1 MAVPEIPF
9 DTLAGAA
16 QALRS
21 GVLSARELTDAVLAR
36 VDTVNPRIGALT
48 DVLVETA
55 RKEAAA
61 VDQRR
66 SEHKSLGPLAGVP
79 FVIKDLIDT
88 APAVCA
94 AGLSFLED
102 YRPAKDAAV
111 VRRLRRAGAV
121 ILGVAATDSGAFDVR
136 TPAVTHPQ
144 APGLTVGG
152 SSGGSGA
159 AVAAGLGFAAL
170 GTDTGGSIR
179 IPAAC
184 CQIAGLMP
192 SPGRVPM
199 DGIRPLAWSLDHVG
213 PLARRVSD
221 IALVQPV
228 LDPAFARTAKRKR
241 KGALTVGHD
250 PNFYADAGDVSRAA
264 MVSAIAACR
273 EFGAEFREIALPCP
287 DDVFDMHITI
297 FRGEAAAYHLAAFGD
312 RLGEYPPLPRR
323 LLEKGEELPAH
334 EYVRAGRLR
343 AAVTKQVADQFKD
356 VDFILAPT
364 LPVTAPERDAESV
377 EVGGRGMAV
386 LNALIRYTFLFDHV
400 GTPVVSLPVITHG
413 PGVGASVQIIARANA
428 DAAAVDFARR
438 LEEVLSL
445 TVDYELGV

>member
-1 MAVPEIPF
+1 MAVPALPF
-9 DTLAGAA
+9 ESLAGTVR
-16 QALRS
+16 ALQT
-21 GVLSARELTDAVLAR
+21 GALSARELVDAVLTRTEA
-36 VDTVNPRIGALT
+36 VNPRIGALT

-55 RKEAAA
+55 RREADA
-61 VDQRR
+61 VDKRR
-66 SEHKSLGPLAGVP
+66 SEQKPLGPLAGVP
-79 FVIKDLIDT
+79 FVVKDLIDT
-88 APAVCA
+88 TPAVCA
-94 AGLSFLED
+94 AGLSFLAD
-102 YRPAKDAAV
+102 YRPDKDAAV

-121 ILGVAATDSGAFDVR
+121 IIGVAATDSGAFDVR

-152 SSGGSGA
+152 SSGGSAA
-159 AVAAGLGFAAL
+159 AVAAGLGYAAL

-192 SPGRVPM
+192 SPGRLPM

-221 IALVQPV
+221 IALVQGV

-241 KGALTVGHD
+241 KGAFTVGHD
-250 PNFYADAGDVSRAA
+250 PGFYADAGEEGRAA
-264 MVSAIAACR
+264 MVSALAACR
-273 EFGAEFREIALPCP
+273 ELGAELREIALPHP

-312 RLGEYPPLPRR
+312 RLAEYPPLPRR

-334 EYVRAGRLR
+334 EYVRAWRRR
-343 AAVTKQVADQFKD
+343 AEVTERVADQFRN

-364 LPVTAPERDAESV
+364 LPVTAPERDAGSV
-377 EVGGRGMAV
+377 VIGGRDMAV

-400 GTPVVSLPVITHG
+400 GTPVASLPVIACG

-428 DAAAVDFARR
+428 DAALVDFAQR
-438 LEEVLSL
+438 LERVLSL
-445 TVDYELGV
+445 AIDYAIPI